1 MSTSSKPEVGH
12 LFRELSADLTSLAS
26 HTVALARLEV
36 SNTVATISWSAV
48 GILAGLVIA
57 FGGFS
62 VLVTALV
69 LVAIALGLPPWAAAL
84 LVGIALMA
92 GGAGTVVYFVNNL
105 RHAQLT
111 LKETRDSLKETME
124 WLKHEAV
131 G

>member
-1 MSTSSKPEVGH
+1 
-12 LFRELSADLTSLAS
+12 
-26 HTVALARLEV
+26 LARLEI

-105 RHAQLT
+105 RNAQLT

>member
-1 MSTSSKPEVGH
+1 MSTSSKPGVSD
-12 LFRELSADLTSLAS
+12 LFREISADLTSLAS
-26 HTVALARLEV
+26 HTVALARLEI
-36 SNTVATISWSAV
+36 SNTIATISWSAV

-84 LVGIALMA
+84 LVGVALMA
-92 GGAGTVVYFVNNL
+92 AGAGTTGYFVNNL
-105 RHAQLT
+105 RNAQLT
-111 LKETRDSLKETME
+111 LKNTRDSLKETME

>member
-1 MSTSSKPEVGH
+1 MSTSSKPGVSD
-12 LFRELSADLTSLAS
+12 LFREISADLTSLAS
-26 HTVALARLEV
+26 HTVALARLEI
-36 SNTVATISWSAV
+36 SNTIATISWSAV

-84 LVGIALMA
+84 LVGVALMA
-92 GGAGTVVYFVNNL
+92 AGAGTIGYFVNNL
-105 RHAQLT
+105 RNAQLT
-111 LKETRDSLKETME
+111 LKNTRDSLKETME